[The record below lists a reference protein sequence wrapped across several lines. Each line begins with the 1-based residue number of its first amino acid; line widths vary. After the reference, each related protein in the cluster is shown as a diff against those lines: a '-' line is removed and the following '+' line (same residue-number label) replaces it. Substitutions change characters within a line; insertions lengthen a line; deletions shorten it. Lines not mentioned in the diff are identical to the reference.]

1 MNCRHSIVISKKIFH
16 VIPNDNTALPLR
28 HVWLWYLLLFQL
40 FKQHLGVLL
49 LLEKAE
55 LILSFFC
62 LQNAPLVNNW
72 VSLLLVFT
80 LLWLPTKINPL
91 KHYHFNVQIT
101 LLAFQ
106 LIWEAR
112 VYWLKNIHYL
122 PAKQM
127 EIQVHVLSVT

>member
-1 MNCRHSIVISKKIFH
+1 MNCRHSIVISKKILH

-28 HVWLWYLLLFQL
+28 YIWLWYLLLFQL

-62 LQNAPLVNNW
+62 LQNIPLVNNW
-72 VSLLLVFT
+72 ASLLLVYPS
-80 LLWLPTKINPL
+80 LASNKINPL

-106 LIWEAR
+106 LISEAR
-112 VYWLKNIHYL
+112 VYWLKNIHYV

-127 EIQVHVLSVT
+127 ENQVHALSVT